1 MNNAPMEWDIVLQW
15 SNRPP
20 IELVL
25 MYAKQFEPTLVMQ
38 WKSSQHYRRH
48 QESKNPKRAN
58 FVLQD
63 NEGEKADEEVLH
75 SPFKDDSEGVHQYS
89 SEEGEGGRASS
100 NVFAVNRHLGHPSYC
115 SQTHFQSKRKTA
127 DNDEKTYP
135 YPHDDTVVSHHKPGQ
150 KCFACRSEKHWVR
163 DCKYFGA
170 YSNQV
175 ERKTLKKEHQRY
187 ETPQYKAVYSAMVD
201 TMPNF

>member
-1 MNNAPMEWDIVLQW
+1 L
-15 SNRPP
+15 
-20 IELVL
+20 
-25 MYAKQFEPTLVMQ
+25 
-38 WKSSQHYRRH
+38 QHYRCH

-63 NEGEKADEEVLH
+63 NEGEKADKESLH
-75 SPFKDDSEGVHQYS
+75 YPFKDDSKGAFQYS

-100 NVFAVNRHLGHPSYC
+100 NAFTVNRCLGCPLYC
-115 SQTHFQSKRKTA
+115 SQTCFQSKSKTV
-127 DNDEKTYP
+127 DNVKKMYP

-150 KCFACRSEKHWVR
+150 KCFACGSEKHWVR

-175 ERKTLKKEHQRY
+175 ERKTLNKEHQHY
-187 ETPQYKAVYSAMVD
+187 ETPEYKAAYSVMVD